1 MARQS
6 EQHHGIHSTRLCPSP
21 ARVAV
26 VLAPLLALSPCLAAV
41 EGGDSGRSYYLELG
55 AGGQYDS
62 NVAVDE
68 LDLSSNESDY
78 AVLLEAG
85 LGLTQTFS
93 EAAELDLWYDF
104 SQSKYDE
111 FSEVDQQSH
120 FFGADL
126 SVDVGPADLGL
137 TGFHI
142 RSSLDGDDFLALSR
156 ISPYVSGFIAKGW
169 FARGAYLYSDKEIDI
184 SPGRDAEAHIGE
196 ADLYYFRDGT
206 RSYFSIGYK
215 YRNEDAVAARF
226 DYSGHSV
233 KLRYVQRFDWLGIN
247 QRLELSW
254 RYLNRDYSSVTP
266 SIGEKREDRRQTA
279 RMELKLPL
287 NERATVEMYY
297 AYSDYDSNL
306 PSVDFHQHL
315 AGARFNYRW
324 DW

>member
-1 MARQS
+1 MPRTS
-6 EQHHGIHSTRLCPSP
+6 EAHPGPVIRPVSRRTM
-21 ARVAV
+21 
-26 VLAPLLALSPCLAAV
+26 LALTALLTLPQHSAAD
-41 EGGDSGRSYYLELG
+41 EQDPGRSYYIELG

-68 LDLSSNESDY
+68 LDLSSDESDY
-78 AVLLEAG
+78 ALLLEAG
-85 LGLTQTFS
+85 AGVTQPFS
-93 EAAELDLWYDF
+93 DAVEIDLWYDF
-104 SQSKYDE
+104 SQSWYDE

-126 SVDVGPADLGL
+126 SADLGPADVGL

-142 RSSLDGDDFLALSR
+142 RSSLDGSDFLELSR
-156 ISPYVSGFIAKGW
+156 ISPYVAGFIAKGW
-169 FARGAYLYSDKEIDI
+169 FVRGAYLYSDKTIDI

-206 RSYFSIGYK
+206 RSYFSLGYK
-215 YRNEDAVAARF
+215 YRDEDAVAARF
-226 DYSGHSV
+226 DYSGHSL
-233 KLRYVQRFDWLGIN
+233 KLRYVQRFEWLGLN

-266 SIGEKREDRRQTA
+266 SIGEEREDDRHTA
-279 RMELKLPL
+279 RVELQLPL
-287 NERATVEMYY
+287 TERATVEVFY
-297 AYSDYDSNL
+297 AYSDYESNL
-306 PSVDFHQHL
+306 PAVDFRQHL